1 MTAVEL
7 PEGLRRNATLA
18 FGGRGAEWFDA
29 LPQQVDE
36 FVQRWNLRVDLPPG
50 RRPWHGMCGLVL
62 PVLSA
67 DEQPAVLKLS
77 PADPENEHEH
87 TALRTWDGDGAVR
100 LLAADGPRRTL
111 LLERLDGD
119 HDLHRLPVD
128 AATIEL
134 GRLLVRLAV
143 PAPSVFTRIAVEAPR
158 WVEEWPR
165 RWRELAITAPA
176 TLLEQA
182 VAAARD
188 LGPGEP
194 GPGAD
199 GSGADGSGDADALV
213 HTDLHYENALAAGPY
228 TDPRRGAWLAIDPKP
243 LAGDPA
249 FGITPLLWNRL
260 DDLGPVDREAG
271 LRRRLALACEAAGL
285 DVERARRWSVAR
297 EVQNLIWYAE
307 DGSPDDYARS
317 LWVATTLAD

>member
-1 MTAVEL
+1 MTGVEL

-29 LPQQVDE
+29 LPRQLDE

-50 RRPWHGMCGLVL
+50 RRPWHGVCGLVV
-62 PVLSA
+62 PVLAA
-67 DEQPAVLKLS
+67 DDRPAALKLS

-87 TALRTWDGDGAVR
+87 TALQTWDGDGAVR
-100 LLAADGPRRTL
+100 LLAADGPRRAL
-111 LLERLDGD
+111 LMERLDGD

-143 PAPSVFTRIAVEAPR
+143 PAPAVFTRIAAEAQR

-182 VAAARD
+182 VAAARE
-188 LGPGEP
+188 LGPGDP
-194 GPGAD
+194 A
-199 GSGADGSGDADALV
+199 SGDPASGGDALV
-213 HTDLHYENALAAGPY
+213 HTDLHYENALAAGPD
-228 TDPRRGAWLAIDPKP
+228 TEPRRGAWLAIDPKP

-249 FGITPLLWNRL
+249 FGIAPLLWNRL
-260 DDLGPVDREAG
+260 DDLGPLDREAG

-285 DVERARRWSVAR
+285 DVERARLWSVAR
-297 EVQNLIWYAE
+297 EVQDMLWYAE
-307 DGSPDDYARS
+307 DGPADDYARS